1 MRPNIRVEIQNNLVE
16 AMDVDEN
23 EEGEISDNDAKETP
37 ETQLEKLEPDQSVYK
52 AAKPAFMTGVDIL
65 DKREQAKLQERAR
78 RFCLNP
84 EEIKNFRDEDLQLLH
99 GSLGITPSN
108 ESNVR
113 FEVIHL
119 RGIEQM
125 NAADILDYFLEY
137 APVSVEW
144 IDEESCNVVWL
155 DRISS
160 ARAVHFMSKPV
171 RGMPVRDD
179 TSYFDNLQ
187 ESEEINESVL
197 LVNKNR
203 EVELQEEGEPL
214 PNKLLNEKNSVDIAD
229 ITTTIP
235 PGYWRLGNK
244 HPKAKCLLLRFAL
257 KTDKKHFKTEQFSR
271 YYKTQGKKNVK
282 VGVAAVGR
290 QMITQGIFGRNK
302 DMHKSGDNPWGVL
315 AKNWDEDA
323 QFREKERAQDSAE
336 PKVEIKNQSLRVRL
350 GTKRKEEEESD
361 SEKSEPPKKVK
372 IPRMRM
378 YADEEEEKIKRKKML
393 KRINHQIRKIEEDA
407 APNSDLRTVLNM
419 TSRTHGVKLEQAEPE
434 VFDLGTTLKNRNKK
448 MVFEIKTEAD
458 QDKRLKEYRHLKPSR
473 ERTTV
478 RDRISR
484 RYSNSDDEDFNDGR
498 GDYGHGKPR
507 SKVAVVIKTQKK
519 PSVASAVASTVW
531 SRVSDRC
538 NESES
543 GSESESNE
551 SEHSSP
557 SENEEVDLKSRLSS
571 RPGFGAHLKER
582 SLKQNDYKS
591 PLKIEIN
598 NDHFKRT

>member
-1 MRPNIRVEIQNNLVE
+1 
-16 AMDVDEN
+16 
-23 EEGEISDNDAKETP
+23 
-37 ETQLEKLEPDQSVYK
+37 
-52 AAKPAFMTGVDIL
+52 
-65 DKREQAKLQERAR
+65 
-78 RFCLNP
+78 
-84 EEIKNFRDEDLQLLH
+84 
-99 GSLGITPSN
+99 
-108 ESNVR
+108 
-113 FEVIHL
+113 
-119 RGIEQM
+119 M

-458 QDKRLKEYRHLKPSR
+458 QDKRLKEYRHPKPSR

-557 SENEEVDLKSRLSS
+557 SENEEVDLKGRLSS